1 MSHAQGERRTEIAI
15 RRSPLGRVRGLGA
28 AHAGVEH
35 WRIERVT
42 AFALIPL
49 TVWFVI
55 AALSMVGA
63 DQPVI
68 AHWISRPWNA
78 VLLLSLVVMT
88 FHHTQLGMQVIYEDY
103 LHVKWQQNMAIFAT
117 KAACLL
123 LGLLAAL
130 SILRIALG
138 PVG

>member
-1 MSHAQGERRTEIAI
+1 MSQAQGERRAEIAV
-15 RRSPLGRVRGLGA
+15 RRSALGRVRGLGA

-35 WRIERVT
+35 WRAERVT
-42 AFALIPL
+42 SYALIPL

-55 AALSMVGA
+55 AVLALAGA
-63 DQPVI
+63 DQAMI

-78 VLLLSLVVMT
+78 VLLLALVVIT

-103 LHVKWQQNMAIFAT
+103 LHVKWQQNLAIFAT
-117 KAACLL
+117 KGLCLL
-123 LGLLAAL
+123 LGLLGSL

-138 PVG
+138 RVG

>member
-1 MSHAQGERRTEIAI
+1 MSRAQGERGAEIAV

-35 WRIERVT
+35 WRAERVT
-42 AFALIPL
+42 AYALIPL

-55 AALSMVGA
+55 AVLALAGA

-68 AHWISRPWNA
+68 AHWIGRPWNA
-78 VLLLSLVVMT
+78 VLLLALVVMT
-88 FHHTQLGMQVIYEDY
+88 FHHTQLGLQVIYEDY
-103 LHVKWQQNMAIFAT
+103 LHIKWQQNLAIFAT

-123 LGLLAAL
+123 LGLLGSL
-130 SILRIALG
+130 SILKIALG
-138 PVG
+138 RVG